1 MLLKDF
7 QKLYNKTIISIR
19 IMNKIPSFT
28 INHEK
33 LLRGIYVSRKDEVG
47 NDIITTFDI
56 RMKEP
61 NREPVLHNGAI
72 HTIEH
77 LAATYLRN
85 DAEWKDRVIYWGP
98 MGCLTG
104 NYLLLKG
111 DLESKDIVELM
122 KRTFKFVAD
131 FNGEIPGAAAKDCG
145 NYLLH
150 DLPMAKYEAKK
161 YLEEVLNN
169 ITEANLVYPE

>member
-1 MLLKDF
+1 
-7 QKLYNKTIISIR
+7 
-19 IMNKIPSFT
+19 MNKIPSFT
-28 INHEK
+28 INHNK

-47 NDIITTFDI
+47 GEVVTTFDI
-56 RMKEP
+56 RMKVPNQEP
-61 NREPVLHNGAI
+61 CLHNGAI

-85 DAEWKDRVIYWGP
+85 DEEWKDRIIYWGP

-104 NYLLLKG
+104 NYLLIKG

-122 KRTFKFVAD
+122 KRTFQFVAD
-131 FNGEIPGAAAKDCG
+131 FEGEIPGQAAKDCG

-150 DLPMAKYEAKK
+150 DLPMAKYESKK
-161 YLEEVLNN
+161 IFGRGAQLHHRRKFDLSYTGLTLYKRPQSKF
-169 ITEANLVYPE
+169 AGVYI